1 MFEHRSHER
10 TIRLLMD
17 WPIQGL
23 RMKGW
28 IVQKEAGAA
37 ALLVATGYA
46 EYVLDGTTP
55 PPDQM
60 EWTQSIV
67 NSYPERG
74 N

>member
-1 MFEHRSHER
+1 MFEHLSHER

-28 IVQKEAGAA
+28 IVQKEAQAA
-37 ALLVATGYA
+37 ARLVSTGYA
-46 EYVLDGTTP
+46 EYVLAGTSP

-60 EWTQSIV
+60 EWTRSIA
-67 NSYPERG
+67 NGSPERG
-74 N
+74 H